1 MFHKRNVK
9 NGSKDLKK
17 YPQISRRVRDTLARL
32 IDGQSMV
39 VHAFTAAGDRR

>member
-1 MFHKRNVK
+1 MFHKMNVK

-32 IDGQSMV
+32 AVLCPIY
-39 VHAFTAAGDRR
+39 

>member
-9 NGSKDLKK
+9 TGSKDLKK

-32 IDGQSMV
+32 FDV
-39 VHAFTAAGDRR
+39 VGEWHPQLNTLSS